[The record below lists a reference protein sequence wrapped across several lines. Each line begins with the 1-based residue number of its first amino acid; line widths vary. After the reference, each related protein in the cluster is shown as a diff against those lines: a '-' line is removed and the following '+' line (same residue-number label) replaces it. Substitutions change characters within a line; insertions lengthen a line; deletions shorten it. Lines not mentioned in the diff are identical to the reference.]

1 MSVARISGRLAR
13 PRLSGRDAER
23 VPNSGL
29 PLPFRLSARYYPAV
43 LTPALCAGMA
53 ELADAVDSKST
64 AGDSVRVRVSLPALH
79 RFPFSTSRS
88 SDQEFSLPPPRLS
101 VDKFQI
107 VYYVVH
113 MTFGNHARTARER
126 RRSQNRAFSVR
137 QVARRI
143 GVEPA
148 YLSKIER
155 DQVSPPSE
163 ATIRRLAEELDE
175 DPDVLLAMAGKV
187 SSDLRDIILRRPRLF
202 ADVLRQLKEMP
213 DHAILRVVREVRD
226 GRW

>member
-1 MSVARISGRLAR
+1 
-13 PRLSGRDAER
+13 
-23 VPNSGL
+23 
-29 PLPFRLSARYYPAV
+29 
-43 LTPALCAGMA
+43 
-53 ELADAVDSKST
+53 
-64 AGDSVRVRVSLPALH
+64 
-79 RFPFSTSRS
+79 
-88 SDQEFSLPPPRLS
+88 
-101 VDKFQI
+101 
-107 VYYVVH
+107 
-113 MTFGNHARTARER
+113 MTFGNHARAARER

-213 DHAILRVVREVRD
+213 DHAILRVVRDVRD